1 MYIAMNTYYSNYYSL
16 KKHLYKIRYYE
27 KKEQEQR
34 DYELYKDFGGKEKF
48 YKNSLIDMGILI
60 IKSTDDKQDNTN
72 TSLTREGEGDD
83 RTSKG

>member
-1 MYIAMNTYYSNYYSL
+1 MNTYYSNYYSL

-60 IKSTDDKQDNTN
+60 IKSTDDKQDKTN

-83 RTSKG
+83 HISKE

>member
-34 DYELYKDFGGKEKF
+34 EYELYKDFGGKEKF
-48 YKNSLIDMGILI
+48 YKNSLIDMGILV
-60 IKSTDDKQDNTN
+60 IKKIDLKDEKDNN
-72 TSLTREGEGDD
+72 NNNGGKDL
-83 RTSKG
+83 